1 MYKVPNYP
9 IEVYDDE
16 VPFSVRMMT
25 YEKLFNSDY
34 RIQGWQDRH
43 NDKYDLHTRW
53 SIEDLRELNFLPIV
67 ERLAKGKHIDGIVC
81 NLVRA
86 GDTYYSH
93 IHKDQTILLY
103 YANLDWEEGW
113 HGETLFYDAKGE
125 EIVYTSRYKA
135 GRIILF
141 SDDQP
146 HAIRPQS
153 FSGPQFRFTVSIIL
167 ETDEVKQKKNLE
179 RQKHRDFM
187 LQDIQNEEKAEALR
201 IR

>member
-16 VPFSVRMMT
+16 VPFSVRMMV
-25 YEKLFNSDY
+25 YEKLFHSNFN
-34 RIQGWQDRH
+34 IQGWKDRH
-43 NDKYDLHTRW
+43 NDKYDLHARW
-53 SIEDLRELNFLPIV
+53 TVEDLRSVNFLPIV
-67 ERLAKGKHIDGIVC
+67 EKLAKGKHIAGTVC
-81 NLVRA
+81 NLVSA

-93 IHKDQTILLY
+93 IHRDQTILLY

-125 EIVYTSRYKA
+125 EIAYTSRYKA
-135 GRIILF
+135 GRIIMF
-141 SDDQP
+141 SDNQP

-153 FSGPQFRFTVSIIL
+153 FSGPQFRFTVSIQL
-167 ETDEVKQKKNLE
+167 ETDEVKQRNDLE

-187 LQDIQNEEKAEALR
+187 LQDVHNEEKAEALR